1 MSVDTAFVE
10 GIAESEDVP
19 MLAFAIT
26 NQRMIK
32 TEQNTLEPDGHK
44 RRVFWFVAGMH
55 AYIQYGYWCLS
66 ITDTMQNEVQIFT
79 ALLPMARTAN
89 RTLASCQS

>member
-32 TEQNTLEPDGHK
+32 TEQNTLEPERPSVESFGL
-44 RRVFWFVAGMH
+44 RR
-55 AYIQYGYWCLS
+55 GYACIYTIRVL
-66 ITDTMQNEVQIFT
+66 VPFY
-79 ALLPMARTAN
+79 N
-89 RTLASCQS
+89 RYDAE